1 MADEAKTF
9 RDRTNPI
16 DVSSWDG
23 VFGFINGYQVT
34 AGDGAF
40 QVTDEPLTDRTCTV
54 QVDFYPSAKGVDLYI
69 NGRWR
74 SNLEKIPAE
83 LYGDNNL
90 RRILRDAL
98 NIANRVLGT
107 RALPGRPAG
116 SMKTEVVSRINPL
129 FRNHGSLS

>member
-69 NGRWR
+69 NGRFQTERRRR
-74 SNLEKIPAE
+74 SLHVD
-83 LYGDNNL
+83 L
-90 RRILRDAL
+90 
-98 NIANRVLGT
+98 VLPT
-107 RALPGRPAG
+107 CRQVR
-116 SMKTEVVSRINPL
+116 
-129 FRNHGSLS
+129 